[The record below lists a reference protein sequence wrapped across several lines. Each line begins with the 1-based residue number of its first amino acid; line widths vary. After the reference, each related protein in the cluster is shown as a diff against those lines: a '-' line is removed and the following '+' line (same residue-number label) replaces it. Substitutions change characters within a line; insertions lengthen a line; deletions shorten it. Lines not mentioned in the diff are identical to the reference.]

1 MLFRSPNLAIST
13 YLRFTSKIS
22 SFYHWRVSGLLGL
35 LLLSLLIYVIF
46 AFVASGSYKEVS
58 KFAKNNFS
66 VLMSI
71 LGISAVL
78 LLAIIAF
85 RVMNQS
91 SQSSLIEYERCLD
104 QYDRLNAR
112 FVEAFN
118 NGEVEIAVLY
128 QNMANE
134 RKRECERI
142 LNG

>member
-1 MLFRSPNLAIST
+1 M
-13 YLRFTSKIS
+13 
-22 SFYHWRVSGLLGL
+22 
-35 LLLSLLIYVIF
+35 IF